1 MGAGRT
7 INSPM
12 NFFNNRG
19 KQVPKSIGL
28 GGQGVNLL
36 FGDQQ
41 ENEKFFDCHIEKI
54 LPNKYQPRAHFDH
67 DELHELADSI
77 RVNGVIQ
84 PLIVT
89 PSGKNGIF
97 HLIAGERRLRAS
109 KLAGLSTVPVIIRD
123 VQNEDSM
130 LELAIIENVQRTDL
144 NPIEEADA
152 YNRLIEKFGY
162 TQEETAKKVGK
173 NRSTITNMLR
183 LLNLPSFIKDDIISG
198 TLSEGHAR
206 SLLRLNDDPSKQKEI
221 RDQIVKNKLSV
232 RQTEKIIRKIHPSAP
247 KPSFNSS
254 SDQIPTAYL
263 GVLSN
268 QLLNKLNS
276 NVKIHQNGKRGK
288 IEIEYYSLDDL
299 ERLICIIL
307 NQSSPDDIHLH
318 PLV

>member
-1 MGAGRT
+1 
-7 INSPM
+7 
-12 NFFNNRG
+12 
-19 KQVPKSIGL
+19 VPKSTGL

-41 ENEKFFDCHIEKI
+41 ENEKFFDCHVEKI
-54 LPNKYQPRAHFDH
+54 LPNKYQPRSNFDQ

-77 RVNGVIQ
+77 RTNGIIQ

-109 KLAGLSTVPVIIRD
+109 KLAGLTTVPVVIRD
-123 VQNEDSM
+123 IQNEDSL

-144 NPIEEADA
+144 NPVEEAEA

-173 NRSTITNMLR
+173 NRATVANMLR
-183 LLNLPSFIKDDIISG
+183 LLNLPSFIKDDIVSG
-198 TLSEGHAR
+198 VLSEGHAR
-206 SLLRLNDDPSKQKEI
+206 SLLRLNEDPLRQKEI

-232 RQTEKIIRKIHPSAP
+232 RQTEKIIRKTQPSHPR
-247 KPSFNSS
+247 PSSRS
-254 SDQIPTAYL
+254 IAEQIPSSYL
-263 GVLSN
+263 SALSN

-276 NVKIHQNGKRGK
+276 NVKIHQNGSRGK

-299 ERLICIIL
+299 ERLIGIIL
-307 NQSSPDDIHLH
+307 NQSSVNTDFDVNP
-318 PLV
+318 VG